1 MTPATPGPATPST
14 AATPGVE
21 RALGVGI
28 GGLVLLVL
36 AVGLDAPSLSVAGAG
51 LALLGLG
58 AAGWVV
64 AATAGASLERT
75 LPASRVQEEEPFP
88 VRLTFAPGLV
98 MVPGA
103 RIDDPLLVPA
113 SAPLRR
119 GQRRVRLEVR
129 FARRGRRRL
138 APTRVLVGDPLGLA
152 SRAVEGSADEVL
164 VLPRVEPV
172 LLAAGDSAA
181 SSAVGGVT
189 GLEIAA
195 AEVELDGLRP
205 YRAGAPASRIHWP
218 TVARTGEMV
227 ERRFVAEGA
236 DRPLV
241 ALDARLPASE
251 EALDAAVRAA
261 ASLARHLAER
271 GGCGVLL
278 PGERRPVE
286 LARDLLGWPALH
298 ARLAAVTEAE
308 RSPALERAG
317 STGPVYWVTARGG
330 SAVPAALT
338 RVPGRGRV
346 LVAPQATPGRPTLF
360 TVAGCVGQRLEGVS
374 ARRAAA

>member
-1 MTPATPGPATPST
+1 VTDPTPGTG
-14 AATPGVE
+14 AAPGVG

-28 GGLVLLVL
+28 GGLALLLL
-36 AVGLDAPSLSVAGAG
+36 ALGLDAPSLSVAGAG
-51 LALLGLG
+51 LAVLGLG
-58 AAGWVV
+58 AAGWV
-64 AATAGASLERT
+64 AAASTGASLERT
-75 LPASRVQEEEPFP
+75 LPAARVQEEEPFP
-88 VRLTFAPGLV
+88 VRLTFEPGFV
-98 MVPGA
+98 VPPGA
-103 RIDDPLLVPA
+103 RIDDPLLGLA

-119 GQRRVRLEVR
+119 GQRRVRLDVR

-138 APTRVLVGDPLGLA
+138 GPSRVLIGDPLGLA
-152 SRAVEGSADEVL
+152 SRAVHGPPGEVL
-164 VLPRVEPV
+164 VLPRIEPV
-172 LLAAGDSAA
+172 LLTAGESGA
-181 SSAVGGVT
+181 SGAVGGVA

-227 ERRFVAEGA
+227 ERRFVAEAA

-241 ALDARLPASE
+241 ALDARLPESE

-286 LARDLLGWPALH
+286 LARDLLGWPSLH
-298 ARLAAVTEAE
+298 ARLAAVTEVE
-308 RSPALERAG
+308 RSPVLERAG
-317 STGPVYWVTARGG
+317 STGPVFWVTARGG
-330 SAVPAALT
+330 SALPAALA

-346 LVAPQATPGRPTLF
+346 LVAPTAMPGRPVLF